1 MCRLGEFRKTY
12 FAFCPPAECE
22 ELIELMISREDE
34 QSALAAD
41 RRFVERLVGHTV
53 SKGYGENNSHWGQE
67 RKIAAIAI
75 PITHESRLMGCL
87 NLVYNTKAMS
97 VEEAARRYLPA
108 MHSVVRKIQVE
119 LSGESE

>member
-1 MCRLGEFRKTY
+1 MCRFGEFRKTY

-41 RRFVERLVGHTV
+41 RRFVERLVEHTV

-75 PITHESRLMGCL
+75 PITHENGLPEPGVQRQGDVGGGSGS
-87 NLVYNTKAMS
+87 A
-97 VEEAARRYLPA
+97 LPA
-108 MHSVVRKIQVE
+108 SDAQCGAKDP
-119 LSGESE
+119 G